1 MLYYK
6 IYSQMDLVLRMT
18 LLLVE
23 CRILIFCKR
32 FYETVRSFLLNSPIE
47 LFAFKFKNWSFKDN
61 ALRYIFILV
70 SLFLIGTLKFLAI
83 PAIILFY
90 IVSSLVNTISVS
102 EDKK

>member
-1 MLYYK
+1 MV
-6 IYSQMDLVLRMT
+6 IVS
-18 LLLVE
+18 
-23 CRILIFCKR
+23 
-32 FYETVRSFLLNSPIE
+32 SFLLNSPIE

-102 EDKK
+102 QDKK